1 MDLTSYKIQSD
12 LCYLKRRKFLKL
24 KNQQVYINIHTNKF
38 TEVIGG
44 SCKYYFT
51 GMIPNIASDRIIGI
65 STERFTNLV
74 HAEFAGIVTHFFTES
89 TIHQTRVVVT
99 KNFRNIST
107 HEHKN
112 FNTI

>member
-1 MDLTSYKIQSD
+1 MDLPSYKIQSG
-12 LCYLKRRKFLKL
+12 LYFSKRRKFLKL
-24 KNQQVYINIHTNKF
+24 KDQQVYINIHTDKF

-44 SCKYYFT
+44 SCKHCFT
-51 GMIPNIASDRIIGI
+51 DMIPNITLDRIIGI

-74 HAEFAGIVTHFFTES
+74 HAEFASIVTHFFTES

>member
-1 MDLTSYKIQSD
+1 MDLPSYKIQSG
-12 LCYLKRRKFLKL
+12 LYFSKRRKFLKL
-24 KNQQVYINIHTNKF
+24 KDQQVYINIHTDKF

-44 SCKYYFT
+44 SCKHCFT
-51 GMIPNIASDRIIGI
+51 DMIPNITLDRIIGI

-74 HAEFAGIVTHFFTES
+74 HAEFAGIVKHFFIER

-99 KNFRNIST
+99 MNFRNISA

-112 FNTI
+112 FSTI